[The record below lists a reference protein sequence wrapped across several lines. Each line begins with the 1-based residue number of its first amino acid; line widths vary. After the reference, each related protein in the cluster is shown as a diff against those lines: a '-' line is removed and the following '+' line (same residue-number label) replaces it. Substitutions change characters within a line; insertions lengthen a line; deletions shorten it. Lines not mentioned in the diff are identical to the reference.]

1 MAVLVE
7 GISVV
12 VRVAAILEKLPGGWP
27 AFRDS
32 VPNSTLCCDNE
43 LARVGFMSPTDVKM
57 FVAVLEDFGLVYLQ
71 EGSAQDLVIVDQRRG
86 FAASCTW
93 ADFGRVNLGG
103 NPDQRV
109 AACRLNTSHQQM
121 VFTPNGWT
129 YEDSLSA
136 RHLFVDNRWV
146 PEFMDFLR
154 HESGLDV
161 YRDLR
166 TGKEVFVGRTG
177 S

>member
-12 VRVAAILEKLPGGWP
+12 VRVAAIWEKLPGGWP

-43 LARVGFMSPTDVKM
+43 LARVGFMSPVDVKA
-57 FVAVLEDFGLVYLQ
+57 FVMRLESRGLVYLQ
-71 EGSAQDLVIVDQRRG
+71 DGKAQDLVVADQRRG
-86 FAASCTW
+86 LAAPCAW
-93 ADFGRVNLGG
+93 ANFGRVNLGG
-103 NPDQRV
+103 NPDRRV
-109 AACRLNTSHQQM
+109 AACQLNDSQQHQ
-121 VFTPNGWT
+121 VFTPDGWA

-136 RHLFVDNRWV
+136 RYLFVDNRWV

-154 HESGLDV
+154 HDNGLDV

-166 TGKEVFVGRTG
+166 TGKEVFVGRADA
-177 S
+177 